1 MTAAIIKARKVPLPW
16 FANATGAMI
25 NIDAVGVIPDT
36 VTQIL
41 PSTPIAR
48 ASCCS
53 YLRVP
58 VLCGLTTDMEQ
69 ASFASVYYWRD
80 RPAIRRGT
88 DASTV
93 KFLKKCL
100 LSLWKEK

>member
-1 MTAAIIKARKVPLPW
+1 MIK
-16 FANATGAMI
+16 
-25 NIDAVGVIPDT
+25 IDAVGVTPET

-58 VLCGLTTDMEQ
+58 VLCGLTADMEQ
-69 ASFASVYYWRD
+69 TSFAFVCYRADSRSLRVIHAV
-80 RPAIRRGT
+80 PAPPSPTRRGRRWNSKKQT
-88 DASTV
+88 HTTKLRKHAS
-93 KFLKKCL
+93 
-100 LSLWKEK
+100 SLFVMNC

>member
-1 MTAAIIKARKVPLPW
+1 MIK
-16 FANATGAMI
+16 
-25 NIDAVGVIPDT
+25 IDAVGVTPET

-58 VLCGLTTDMEQ
+58 VLCGLTADMEQ
-69 ASFASVYYWRD
+69 TSFAFVCYRADSRSLRAIHAV
-80 RPAIRRGT
+80 PAPPSSGWEGGAGT
-88 DASTV
+88 AKSGLILPS
-93 KFLKKCL
+93 FENMPP
-100 LSLWKEK
+100 LSLS